1 MTDFTVAYPK
11 CAFTGEM
18 IFPGESFVTDAGGA
32 HTFRDETARE
42 LWSRG
47 SSLAEIPRQSPW
59 CQQPDVAPRKD
70 IDPVAQELI
79 AGALRAIW
87 QEMQV
92 TMTRSAYSPV
102 FYEGEDYTVA
112 ILDRDLRRVSQ
123 REGFPSQMGAMEQ
136 AVKAAIYTFG
146 WDAIRPGDVMLH
158 NSALM
163 GTPHLPEFCMV
174 RPIFVDDEVIA
185 VVATIAHHADVGGK
199 APGGMPG
206 DSTDIHQEGVIIPP
220 VKLFEEDHAKDEIWR
235 ILLSNTRTPRSSY
248 GDFMAM
254 YGSLLTGERRLRE
267 LVAKVGLD
275 PMRTHM
281 AELQRYAER
290 RVRQEL
296 DRIPDGVYASE
307 ILADDD
313 GITTRSHRICL
324 SVRVV
329 GSSLILDFRGT
340 DPQASGPINCPYAVT
355 LAACANAVF
364 SMIDPTIPHNAG
376 AYAPFRLIAP
386 AGTLVNC
393 DYPAPL
399 SAGNTESHNL
409 VAEAV
414 IAALRPAVPER
425 VLAPTGA
432 TTGLI
437 TGGGHRAH
445 DGDYYTYV
453 IWEPTGYGA
462 RRDADGYS
470 ATTWVAPQARQFPT
484 EVIEAEQ
491 PWRVLRYARRQDS
504 GGAGRMRGGLGVTR
518 EYEILGSDQVI
529 NSIGHFHRYAA
540 MGVEGGHPGVLLEIR
555 FRTTSG
561 EEQLATERGFGVTS
575 PAKFSGLPVEQGEAV
590 IVRMP
595 GGGGWGDPR
604 ERDVEAV
611 RVDLANEVISV
622 EAAVDVYGLD
632 PSLAQSIEEQYG
644 WERKKRLH
652 REGSRSKGP
661 DGQDSR

>member
-1 MTDFTVAYPK
+1 MTEFAPAYPK
-11 CAFTGEM
+11 CSFTGEM
-18 IFPGESFVTDAGGA
+18 IFPGESFVADPTGK
-32 HTFRDETARE
+32 HVFRDETALD
-42 LWSRG
+42 LWARDASISDIPMT
-47 SSLAEIPRQSPW
+47 SSWLAE
-59 CQQPDVAPRKD
+59 PDTSTLSD
-70 IDPVAQELI
+70 IDPVEQELI
-79 AGALRAIW
+79 SGALRAIW

-112 ILDRDLRRVSQ
+112 ILDRNLKRVSQ

-136 AVKAAIYTFG
+136 AVKAGVLTFG
-146 WDAIRPGDVMLH
+146 WENIAPDDVILH

-163 GTPHLPEFCMV
+163 GTPHLPEFCMLKPV
-174 RPIFVDDEVIA
+174 FADDEVVA
-185 VVATIAHHADVGGK
+185 VVASIAHHADVGGK

-206 DSTDIHQEGVIIPP
+206 DSRDIHQEGVIIPP
-220 VKLFEEDHAKDEIWR
+220 VKLFEAGRPKDEIWR

-254 YGSLLTGERRLRE
+254 YGSLLIGERRVLE
-267 LVAKVGLD
+267 LAGKVGVESLRSH
-275 PMRTHM
+275 MR
-281 AELQRYAER
+281 ELQRYAER

-296 DRIPDGVYASE
+296 ARIPDGLYEAEVF
-307 ILADDD
+307 ADDD
-313 GITTRSHRICL
+313 GITERSHRIRL
-324 SVRVV
+324 SLRIA
-329 GSSLILDFRGT
+329 GSTMLLDFRGT
-340 DPQASGPINCPYAVT
+340 DPQAEGPINCPYAVT

-376 AYAPFRLIAP
+376 AYAPLRVIAP

-437 TGGGHRAH
+437 TGGGHRAE
-445 DGDYYTYV
+445 DGEYYTYV

-462 RRDADGYS
+462 RLTKDGYS

-484 EVIEAEQ
+484 EVIETEQ
-491 PWRVLRYARRQDS
+491 PWRVIAYARRQDS
-504 GGAGRMRGGLGVTR
+504 GGPGRQRGGLGVIR
-518 EYEILGSDQVI
+518 EYEILGADQVI
-529 NSIGHFHRYAA
+529 NSIGHFHRFAA
-540 MGVEGGHPGVLLEIR
+540 GGVGGGMSGLPLEIR
-555 FRTTSG
+555 FRTPDG
-561 EEQLATERGFGVTS
+561 REQPATERGFGTVS
-575 PAKFSGLPVEQGEAV
+575 PAKFSGLPVTRGETV

-604 ERDVEAV
+604 ERDREAV
-611 RVDLANEVISV
+611 RDDLADEVVSV
-622 EAAVDVYGLD
+622 EAAIQIYGLE
-632 PSLAQSIEEQYG
+632 AQDAQEVEATYG
-644 WERKKRLH
+644 WERRRRMH
-652 REGSRSKGP
+652 RAGEAAAALDEDVAR
-661 DGQDSR
+661 